1 MKLHTVYNESGQ
13 IMAAVQLDQ
22 PLLLDQYMSVPLPM
36 AQEGQQV
43 AEIDVPEEFGHLSL
57 YDLCTQIKNPAAS
70 GRGIEADL
78 LPNPRFG
85 LQALELRRRAAGNM
99 SPTRLKV
106 DMNVNCPTLVFAEQ
120 QCES

>member
-57 YDLCTQIKNPAAS
+57 YDLCTQ
-70 GRGIEADL
+70 
-78 LPNPRFG
+78 F
-85 LQALELRRRAAGNM
+85 
-99 SPTRLKV
+99 KV